1 MQKSRKRRNLK
12 MTSKFTEAKKRVVME
27 IGIGVLPI
35 EDDVDFDYYKTIV
48 EALEIAERCESAMDV
63 VNRINAIPEKSV

>member
-1 MQKSRKRRNLK
+1 
-12 MTSKFTEAKKRVVME
+12 ME
-27 IGIGVLPI
+27 IGIGVLTI

>member
-1 MQKSRKRRNLK
+1 M
-12 MTSKFTEAKKRVVME
+12 SKFAEAKKRVVME
-27 IGIGVLPI
+27 IGIGVLTI

-63 VNRINAIPEKSV
+63 VRRINSIPEKSV

>member
-1 MQKSRKRRNLK
+1 MI
-12 MTSKFTEAKKRVVME
+12 SKFTEAKKRVVMV
-27 IGIGVLPI
+27 IGIGVLTI

-63 VNRINAIPEKSV
+63 VNRINRIPEKSV

>member
-1 MQKSRKRRNLK
+1 MS
-12 MTSKFTEAKKRVVME
+12 SKFTEAKKRVVME
-27 IGIGVLPI
+27 IGIGVLTI

-63 VNRINAIPEKSV
+63 VRRINSIPEKSV

>member
-1 MQKSRKRRNLK
+1 MV
-12 MTSKFTEAKKRVVME
+12 SKFTEAKKRVVME
-27 IGIGVLPI
+27 IGIGVLTI

-63 VNRINAIPEKSV
+63 VNRINSIPEKSV